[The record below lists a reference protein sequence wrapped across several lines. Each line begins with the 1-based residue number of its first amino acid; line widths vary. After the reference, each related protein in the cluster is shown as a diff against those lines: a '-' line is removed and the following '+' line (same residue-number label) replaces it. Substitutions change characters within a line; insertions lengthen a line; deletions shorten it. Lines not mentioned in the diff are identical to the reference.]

1 MKTDQH
7 KEQPDHITINHE
19 SGKRGS
25 DPRQSVSK
33 SDHGNK
39 SNRQQLWA
47 SLYLPDLLLD
57 DIHSTLL
64 HPQPEC
70 TTGNT
75 TAQNTQEPGISP
87 EQQPEQDRQHTQ
99 SRRSDQDTGNR
110 GADNAEQPDD
120 APDDTLNDDP
130 NSASHTIAADA
141 IAIVERV
148 SNRQQIRSCNAHA
161 QQAGIFNGMALN
173 SAYAILPSL
182 NAIEY
187 DADRE
192 ALLLQQA
199 GEWAMQFSS
208 IVCLHGSNHILIEI
222 GGSERLF
229 DSYASLL
236 KTIESE
242 LKKLGY
248 LGLMGI
254 APTPL
259 AANLL
264 ARANIR
270 RGVVNTKRLAVV
282 ISPLPVG
289 YLELAPD
296 ILEGLSRSGI
306 RSIGQLLEV
315 SPASLTRRFG
325 PACCNYLDRLLGR
338 HPDPRT
344 PLRLSDTFTRST
356 TLPIEVHDTN
366 ALQFATQRMI
376 NELAAFLIACDR
388 GVNQYTFE
396 LQHERHSNT
405 RLELRFLQATSQAKH
420 LHRVL
425 SERLS
430 QTQLPAPVSGL
441 HLSAGTF
448 VEIERDASDFFLK
461 SRSQQKSLGEVI
473 DKLTSRLG
481 DDAIYTLAVVDEH
494 RPEKAWKK
502 SFPEIKEEPAD
513 NWPQRPLWLLE
524 TPKPVT
530 TNLQFE
536 GDAERIETGWWDSND
551 VRRDYFVGK
560 DRHGTRYWVFRDR
573 GKQDSLFIHGIFA

>member
-1 MKTDQH
+1 MRKLIHPTATALKKKSPKTDNDSNNRDKCHSASH
-7 KEQPDHITINHE
+7 K
-19 SGKRGS
+19 KRS
-25 DPRQSVSK
+25 ET
-33 SDHGNK
+33 
-39 SNRQQLWA
+39 RQQIWA

-57 DIHSTLL
+57 NMHGTSAEPENST
-64 HPQPEC
+64 
-70 TTGNT
+70 
-75 TAQNTQEPGISP
+75 EPNSSP
-87 EQQPEQDRQHTQ
+87 EP
-99 SRRSDQDTGNR
+99 
-110 GADNAEQPDD
+110 DNNNNNNNNNNNAN
-120 APDDTLNDDP
+120 TN
-130 NSASHTIAADA
+130 NKITADA

-148 SNRQQIRSCNAHA
+148 SNRQQIRSCNATA
-161 QQAGIFNGMALN
+161 QAAGIFTGMALN

-182 NAIEY
+182 TAVEY

-208 IVCLHGSNHILIEI
+208 IVCPHGSNHILIEI
-222 GGSERLF
+222 GGSKRLF
-229 DSYASLL
+229 DSYECLL
-236 KTIESE
+236 ATIETE

-248 LGLMGI
+248 TGLMGI

-270 RGVVNTKRLAVV
+270 RGILNTKRLATIIRPLS
-282 ISPLPVG
+282 IS

-306 RSIGQLLEV
+306 RSIGQLLEI

-325 PACCNYLDRLLGR
+325 PACCNYLDRLMGR

-344 PLRLSDTFTRST
+344 PLRLSDTFSRST

-388 GVNQYTFE
+388 GVNHFTFE
-396 LQHERHSNT
+396 LVHERHENT
-405 RLELRFLQATSQAKH
+405 RLELRFLQATSQTKH

-430 QTQLPAPVSGL
+430 QTQLPAPISAL
-441 HLSAGTF
+441 HLSASAF
-448 VEIERDASDFFLK
+448 CEIERDASDFFLK
-461 SRSQQKSLGEVI
+461 SRSQQNSLGEVI

-502 SFPEIKEEPAD
+502 SFPEIREAPVG

-524 TPKPVT
+524 TPKPA
-530 TNLQFE
+530 NKALQLL

-551 VRRDYFVGK
+551 VRRDYFVAK

-573 GKQDSLFIHGIFA
+573 GKPDSLFIHGIFA